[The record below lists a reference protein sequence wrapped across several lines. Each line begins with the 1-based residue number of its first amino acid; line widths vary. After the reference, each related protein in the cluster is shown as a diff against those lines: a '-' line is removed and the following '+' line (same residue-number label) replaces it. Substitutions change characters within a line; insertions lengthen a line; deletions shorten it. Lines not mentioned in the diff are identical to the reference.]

1 MLLRDLSLPISDA
14 EARGLALVFAPAL
27 AARLGQL
34 HAAYGST
41 NCVPVASSLVDGRW
55 MLCADVLT
63 EVTGSGLLAAMWAAA
78 DQSVLGASVEVMP
91 WEDAVAML
99 PPPPPM
105 PWGEVTHPLR

>member
-14 EARGLALVFAPAL
+14 DARGLALVFAPAL

-41 NCVPVASSLVDGRW
+41 NCVPVPSMLTDGRL

-63 EVTGSGLLAAMWAAA
+63 EVRPGGLLAAMWGHA
-78 DQSVLGASVEVMP
+78 DQNVLGASVEVIA
-91 WEDAVAML
+91 WDDAVAMM
-99 PPPPPM
+99 PQPEPM
-105 PWGEVTHPLR
+105 PWGQ